1 MSRPAR
7 YGATRG
13 VDLEAAL
20 RLREELVRACPR
32 ALRPHVHLSTAAQA
46 LLVDL
51 HIWDEVRLETA
62 DEDKALAELKR
73 LDLAQGLAEDDGAP
87 VVRASARG
95 GELMVEVGVS
105 AMLDRLRRSLSG
117 PAQRSQA
124 SFDALDSS
132 DRAFFAQAV
141 IQGLS
146 RGRLPDGEPITDRD
160 LRLALSFF
168 RHRGDRGRVRRLQ
181 AELRE
186 RRARAEREAGG

>member
-1 MSRPAR
+1 MSLPAR

-13 VDLEAAL
+13 VDPEAVE
-20 RLREELVRACPR
+20 RLRQELVRACPR
-32 ALRPHVHLSTAAQA
+32 ALGPHVRLSTQAQA
-46 LLVDL
+46 LLIEL

-62 DEDKALAELKR
+62 AEEKALAELER
-73 LDLAQGLAEDDGAP
+73 LDLAHALAEDDAAS

-95 GELMVEVGVS
+95 GELMVEVGVW

-117 PAQRSQA
+117 VARMSQA
-124 SFDALDSS
+124 RFDALDAS
-132 DRAFFAQAV
+132 DRAFLAQAV

-146 RGRLPDGEPITDRD
+146 RGRFVDGEPITDRD

-168 RHRGDRGRVRRLQ
+168 RFRGDRGRVRRLQ

-186 RRARAEREAGG
+186 RRALAKRESV